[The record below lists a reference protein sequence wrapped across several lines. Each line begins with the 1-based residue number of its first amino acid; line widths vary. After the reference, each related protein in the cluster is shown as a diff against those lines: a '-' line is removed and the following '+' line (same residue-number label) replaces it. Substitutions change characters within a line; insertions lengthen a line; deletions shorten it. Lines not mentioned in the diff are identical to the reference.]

1 MPWQFGLNYGRAQ
14 HTFVSLV
21 ADQDKYLTPV
31 PCEQH
36 QEVIFIFP
44 LPDETRRDEVNS
56 FGEDQLVA
64 TKKGVMDRFE
74 NVKQTCNIIHAGT

>member
-1 MPWQFGLNYGRAQ
+1 MNFLNINF
-14 HTFVSLV
+14 T
-21 ADQDKYLTPV
+21 
-31 PCEQH
+31 
-36 QEVIFIFP
+36 
-44 LPDETRRDEVNS
+44 LPHIKRLFLFFHYQTRRDEVNS